1 MSQKHSCP
9 CWKKGR
15 KNVFSAVD
23 KQKQIKPL
31 TVKKL
36 KKKLMLKL
44 ETNLFKQLI
53 GVGRELSQ
61 PWCKL
66 KICHQLN
73 NGNFHLVLEF
83 SYNKS
88 IPYPF
93 SLKWTVTFSIGP
105 NGRNLLNTSSFVVL
119 LDIFPMY
126 TIRLSSYN
134 HIEH

>member
-1 MSQKHSCP
+1 M
-9 CWKKGR
+9 
-15 KNVFSAVD
+15 D